1 MAVFADY
8 EFKNI
13 STMDLILLVET
24 YSWTFDLI
32 GEVWVDEITL
42 LLSMKIALRDD
53 RCTMSRTVIN
63 LNVEITFT

>member
-24 YSWTFDLI
+24 YGSN
-32 GEVWVDEITL
+32 
-42 LLSMKIALRDD
+42 A
-53 RCTMSRTVIN
+53 
-63 LNVEITFT
+63 

>member
-24 YSWTFDLI
+24 YS
-32 GEVWVDEITL
+32 
-42 LLSMKIALRDD
+42 
-53 RCTMSRTVIN
+53 
-63 LNVEITFT
+63 